1 MSKNYTQLSLEQRY
15 RIECYSTS
23 GKSQKWIA
31 EKLKVHPSTVCRE
44 LKRNG
49 YHRPQSGKCYDA
61 SKAQEKATRR
71 HKAKPKRRVFS
82 EEMKARIYYHM
93 TQDRWSP
100 EIISKVSLM
109 LGEAMVSAEWIYTWL
124 WHCKHTNRAENT
136 AYKDLHKY
144 LKHGRWRGKRGRKKR
159 CRGTIPNRIPIE
171 KRPKIVEKRRRL
183 GDTEIDLMVGKNH
196 KGAVLVATDRATL
209 HTRLVL
215 LKSKES
221 HHIARKLIRVESK
234 NKYTTKTLTFD
245 NDRAFNQHEK
255 VGKALKAKTYFTR
268 PYTSQD
274 KGTVENRIGVL
285 RRFLPK
291 GTDLTF
297 VTSKQLKAIEKK
309 LNDRPVR
316 KFDYKTP
323 NQVLQKKIALI
334 T

>member
-23 GKSQKWIA
+23 GMSQKWIA
-31 EKLKVHPSTVCRE
+31 EELEVHPSTVCRE

-49 YHRPQSGKCYDA
+49 YQRSLSGKCYDA
-61 SKAQEKATRR
+61 SRAQEKAARR
-71 HKAKPKRRVFS
+71 HKAKPKRRVFN
-82 EEMKARIYYHM
+82 EEMKTRIYSLM

-100 EIISKVSLM
+100 EIISKTSLK
-109 LGEAMVSAEWIYTWL
+109 LGEPMVSAEWIYAWL
-124 WHCKHTNRAENT
+124 WHCKHTNRAEN
-136 AYKDLHKY
+136 AVYKDLHKY
-144 LKHGRWRGKRGRKKR
+144 LKHGRWRGKRGSKKR
-159 CRGTIPNRIPIE
+159 CRGMIPNRVPIE
-171 KRPKIVEKRRRL
+171 ERPAIVEKRRRL
-183 GDTEIDLMVGKNH
+183 GDTEIDLMMGKSH

-215 LKSKES
+215 LKSKDS
-221 HHIARKLIRVESK
+221 HLIARAIIKVESK
-234 NKYTTKTLTFD
+234 NKYSNKTLTFD
-245 NDRAFNQHEK
+245 NDQAFNQHEK
-255 VGKALKAKTYFTR
+255 VGKALNAKTYFTR

-297 VTSKQLKAIEKK
+297 VTSNQLKAIEEK

-323 NQVLQKKIALI
+323 NQVLQEKIALI